1 MKESGVDERELL
13 LDARV
18 DFSEMDVPLLEQLEG
33 MAPFGEENPRPVF
46 LASRVEVAG
55 SPGSVGRE
63 GEHLK
68 LNFRQFREERE
79 AIGFGMGALLREPE
93 RLNGKLDVA
102 FSPGL
107 NRWRG
112 NTRVQLELRAIR
124 PAGG

>member
-1 MKESGVDERELL
+1 M

-18 DFSEMDVPLLEQLEG
+18 DFSEVDVPLLEQFES

-46 LASRVEVAG
+46 YASSVEVAG
-55 SPGSVGRE
+55 SPGSVGRG

-68 LNFRQFREERE
+68 LDLRQFREVRE
-79 AIGFGMGALLREPE
+79 AIGFGMGELLKEPE
-93 RLNGKLDVA
+93 RLKGKLDVA

-112 NTRVQLELRAIR
+112 NTRMQLDLRAIR